1 MKKIFVLILA
11 LMLVFALCISAGAE
25 EVVPGG
31 ELVGEGEVIPEEV
44 PEEAPQDEPV
54 AELQEETIL
63 TRIFELWEDNKEEI
77 QSLGGLLITAIFGFI
92 LKHIKSGINK
102 KIDDTSTTS
111 TAKTNELVEAY
122 NATVKVVGLL
132 CEKVDTQNRKIDE
145 LQAQLA
151 EVGKHTLEAEEIE
164 ESIAKILTTAYAG
177 SALDNGTKEM
187 INLECARIINKLSGN
202 TAPEAEAD
210 EKQD

>member
-11 LMLVFALCISAGAE
+11 LMLVFALCIGASAE

-31 ELVGEGEVIPEEV
+31 ELVSEGEVI
-44 PEEAPQDEPV
+44 PEEAPQDEPA
-54 AELQEETIL
+54 AELQEETVL
-63 TRIFELWEDNKEEI
+63 TRIFELWEDKKEEI
-77 QSLGGLLITAIFGFI
+77 QSLGMLLLSAIFGFI
-92 LKHIKSGINK
+92 LKRIKSGINK

-132 CEKVDTQNRKIDE
+132 CEKVDAQNAKLDE
-145 LQAQLA
+145 MQAKLA
-151 EVGKHTLEAEEIE
+151 EVGKHTLETEEIE
-164 ESIAKILTTAYAG
+164 ENIAEILTTAYAG
-177 SALDNGTKEM
+177 SALDNGTKEI
-187 INLECARIINKLSGN
+187 INLKCAGIINKLHGN
-202 TAPEAEAD
+202 TVPEAEAD